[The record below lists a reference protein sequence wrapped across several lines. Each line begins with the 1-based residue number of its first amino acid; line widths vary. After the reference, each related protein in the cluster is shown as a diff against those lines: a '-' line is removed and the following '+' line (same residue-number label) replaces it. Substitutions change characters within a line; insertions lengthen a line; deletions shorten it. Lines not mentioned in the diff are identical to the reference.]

1 MNRAHKHLPSCK
13 ILDWTKKISRRN
25 KKRNLY
31 LNSSGLQLCLA
42 DPLALLFT
50 RRFHFFVA
58 SCTKFRC
65 ISNFAWWW
73 KMTWTIHLYF
83 CWNFRCT
90 NLSVI
95 SNGNTVT
102 PQGLVTQ
109 DTFSLIL
116 FWKEKKLRTTPRDYR
131 CIEMLRSWFYYTKM
145 SCSTRKE
152 HSIFVWFGQDLIHN
166 YSTNILIL
174 LYKFIIM
181 SWLSSTQ
188 TYWHQSLVTQII
200 E

>member
-1 MNRAHKHLPSCK
+1 M
-13 ILDWTKKISRRN
+13 
-25 KKRNLY
+25 
-31 LNSSGLQLCLA
+31 QLCIA

-65 ISNFAWWW
+65 ISKFAWWW

-102 PQGLVTQ
+102 PQGLVTRIV
-109 DTFSLIL
+109 LINPL
-116 FWKEKKLRTTPRDYR
+116 LEREKTP
-131 CIEMLRSWFYYTKM
+131 YYSKRLQM
-145 SCSTRKE
+145 HRNAK
-152 HSIFVWFGQDLIHN
+152 IM
-166 YSTNILIL
+166 IL
-174 LYKFIIM
+174 LYKNVLLYSQRTQHIRLVWTRLDFIIT
-181 SWLSSTQ
+181 LL
-188 TYWHQSLVTQII
+188 TYLFCYTNL
-200 E
+200 